1 MLAGKPTLNEMSSVV
16 MGHRFLFYAQLGC
29 DEFHVCPL
37 LFHSRSVVMKNN
49 AAAPP
54 IPPAIAIALGPPYT
68 KNTVFFRYKDEK
80 FVNSI

>member
-1 MLAGKPTLNEMSSVV
+1 
-16 MGHRFLFYAQLGC
+16 
-29 DEFHVCPL
+29 
-37 LFHSRSVVMKNN
+37 MKNN